1 MFKFIF
7 RTIGTLTVLVVL
19 IIVLA
24 VWKGG
29 EPFRTLGM
37 GTVIMGQYIQKF
49 ADLVDDMK
57 RGGSEIQKTYDKFK
71 DVMETD
77 KENGRE

>member
-7 RTIGTLTVLVVL
+7 RTIGTLIILAVL
-19 IIVLA
+19 IISLA
-24 VWKGG
+24 IWKGG

-37 GTVIMGQYIQKF
+37 GTVIMGKHIQKF
-49 ADLVDDMK
+49 ADFVDDMK
-57 RGGSEIQKTYDKFK
+57 RGGSEVQKTYDKFK

-77 KENGRE
+77 KKNGRE